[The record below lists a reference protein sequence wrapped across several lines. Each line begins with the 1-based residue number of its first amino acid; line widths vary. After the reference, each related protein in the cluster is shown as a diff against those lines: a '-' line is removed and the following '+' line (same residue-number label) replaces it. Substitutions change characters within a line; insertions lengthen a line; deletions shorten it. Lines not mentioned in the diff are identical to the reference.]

1 MALHGSVVGP
11 FRGFDIAPEHRE
23 FISSVLELEQSRAL
37 RRHRF
42 REIRFALAT
51 LARRTLDSRHNLPHF
66 CVELLAQAAVLGDL
80 TLVLWI
86 VAAVLTGQFVQL
98 RFSLV
103 EICLQPL
110 NERIVENVRQPVQGP
125 APFEKFARLLFPG
138 APLERLFLRFH
149 HLLRQRSQPGAIDV
163 GALVNRDNSLPLEII
178 RQLRLGI
185 LQIGTQG
192 LQLLVIPLRRLPRR
206 FYAQFEH
213 RVDVGFGERVGD
225 PRRMVGI
232 GG

>member
-1 MALHGSVVGP
+1 MWV
-11 FRGFDIAPEHRE
+11 
-23 FISSVLELEQSRAL
+23 
-37 RRHRF
+37 
-42 REIRFALAT
+42 
-51 LARRTLDSRHNLPHF
+51 
-66 CVELLAQAAVLGDL
+66 
-80 TLVLWI
+80 
-86 VAAVLTGQFVQL
+86 VAAVLSGQFAQL

-103 EICLQPL
+103 KICLEPL
-110 NERIVENVRQPVQGP
+110 NERIVENVRQPIQRP
-125 APFEKFARLLFPG
+125 AAFEKLARLLLPG
-138 APLERLFLRFH
+138 IPLERLFLRFH
-149 HLLRQRSQPGAIDV
+149 HLLRKRSQPGGIDV
-163 GALVNRDNSLPLEII
+163 VALVNRDNSLPLEII

-225 PRRMVGI
+225 PRRMAGI